1 MKAYPEC
8 SDAVNDKVSAIM
20 EEVEDRS
27 DPMDTL
33 KDIEILKLVAE
44 NNAKVGAVHSFRST
58 T

>member
-8 SDAVNDKVSAIM
+8 SDAVNDEVSAIM

-44 NNAKVGAVHSFRST
+44 NNAKVRAVHSFGST